1 MSFGVQTLTFIALPL
16 IAGKFFEVGVIEFAI
31 DYFRVVIVNDSFAMK
46 LIFQPTTLIGDFAFG
61 IEESSEAVH
70 EIIFPLSVINASVL
84 IIKFSIA
91 VSELIFDKSFIFGS
105 IFIFFNEKRGLFS
118 FKVRLL
124 LRCRYDCVFK

>member
-1 MSFGVQTLTFIALPL
+1 MSFGVQALAFIALPL

-31 DYFRVVIVNDSFAMK
+31 DYFRVVIVNDSFAVK
-46 LIFQPTTLIGDFAFG
+46 LVFQPATLIGDFAFG

-91 VSELIFDKSFIFGS
+91 VSELIFDKSLIFGS
-105 IFIFFNEKRGLFS
+105 ILIFFNEKRGLFS

-124 LRCRYDCVFK
+124 LRCRDDRFFE